1 MINLSDYKK
10 IHCIGIG
17 GIGLSAIAEILM
29 SRGYEVSG
37 SDMRES
43 DMTEKLMRDGA
54 DIYLGH
60 RAKNVE
66 GKDLVV
72 YSSAVGADN
81 PELVRAAELGI
92 PAVTR
97 AQALGALM
105 DEYDN
110 SIAISGT
117 HGKTTTTSMVSLIL
131 KNAEKKPTILVGGN
145 LGDKRQRICGRKRLL
160 RYGSMRIYGQ
170 LPAAEA

>member
-1 MINLSDYKK
+1 MINLPDYKR

-17 GIGLSAIAEILM
+17 GIGLSAIAEILI

-43 DMTEKLMRDGA
+43 EIIERLIDEGA
-54 DIYLGH
+54 NIYLGH

-66 GKDLVV
+66 NVDLVI
-72 YSSAVGADN
+72 YSSAVGKDN
-81 PELVRAAELGI
+81 PELEKAEELGI
-92 PAVTR
+92 PAITR
-97 AQALGALM
+97 AQALGVLM
-105 DEYDN
+105 DEYES

-131 KNAEKKPTILVGGN
+131 KDAGKEPTILVGGN
-145 LGDKRQRICGRKRLL
+145 LSEIHGNVYIGENKYFITEA
-160 RYGSMRIYGQ
+160 YG
-170 LPAAEA
+170 

>member
-1 MINLSDYKK
+1 MINLSDYKR

-60 RAKNVE
+60 RARMSK
-66 GKDLVV
+66 GKIWW
-72 YSSAVGADN
+72 YT
-81 PELVRAAELGI
+81 P
-92 PAVTR
+92 P
-97 AQALGALM
+97 Q
-105 DEYDN
+105 
-110 SIAISGT
+110 
-117 HGKTTTTSMVSLIL
+117 
-131 KNAEKKPTILVGGN
+131 
-145 LGDKRQRICGRKRLL
+145 
-160 RYGSMRIYGQ
+160 
-170 LPAAEA
+170 

>member
-1 MINLSDYKK
+1 MINLSDYKR

-105 DEYDN
+105 D
-110 SIAISGT
+110 
-117 HGKTTTTSMVSLIL
+117 
-131 KNAEKKPTILVGGN
+131 
-145 LGDKRQRICGRKRLL
+145 
-160 RYGSMRIYGQ
+160 
-170 LPAAEA
+170 

>member
-54 DIYLGH
+54 DIYSDTGQ
-60 RAKNVE
+60 RMSK
-66 GKDLVV
+66 GKIWW
-72 YSSAVGADN
+72 YT
-81 PELVRAAELGI
+81 P
-92 PAVTR
+92 P
-97 AQALGALM
+97 Q
-105 DEYDN
+105 
-110 SIAISGT
+110 
-117 HGKTTTTSMVSLIL
+117 
-131 KNAEKKPTILVGGN
+131 
-145 LGDKRQRICGRKRLL
+145 
-160 RYGSMRIYGQ
+160 
-170 LPAAEA
+170 

>member
-66 GKDLVV
+66 GER
-72 YSSAVGADN
+72 SG
-81 PELVRAAELGI
+81 GI
-92 PAVTR
+92 LLR
-97 AQALGALM
+97 SRCGQ
-105 DEYDN
+105 
-110 SIAISGT
+110 SGT
-117 HGKTTTTSMVSLIL
+117 GES
-131 KNAEKKPTILVGGN
+131 GGARN
-145 LGDKRQRICGRKRLL
+145 TGSDQSTGAGRT
-160 RYGSMRIYGQ
+160 YG
-170 LPAAEA
+170 